1 MKKASGY
8 IVILFQQ
15 DDLGDNMQI
24 LTQLKNFLLNTD
36 EIYNLEIASVT
47 FFSSRGSNP
56 LDSQCMYV
64 KLKKNRYKS
73 LARIKRSIESYGK
86 IILDTV
92 SKECKGSALETPTLL
107 SFTRRKLRIVL
118 EKIFRA

>member
-36 EIYNLEIASVT
+36 KIYNLEIASVT

-64 KLKKNRYKS
+64 KLEKTV
-73 LARIKRSIESYGK
+73 IKVLQE
-86 IILDTV
+86 LNV
-92 SKECKGSALETPTLL
+92 QSKVMV
-107 SFTRRKLRIVL
+107 R
-118 EKIFRA
+118 